1 MSWEKLPIDICIY
14 ILKIRNEIRNKI
26 IIDKCKII
34 QNSWRN
40 YILPDTIAYHLALD
54 IEIDQF
60 DNIMVSIPSTHKIL
74 KNCIELISGKHK
86 LSFWKIVIQKL
97 EYSLL
102 VNNYDNGN
110 IINWLSPEAVNYRKI
125 KYEYNNLVKKFDLIM
140 Q

>member
-34 QNSWRN
+34 QNYWRN
-40 YILPDTIAYHLALD
+40 YILPDTIAFHLALD

-74 KNCIELISGKHK
+74 KKCIKIISGKHK

-102 VNNYDNGN
+102 VNNYDNEN

-140 Q
+140 